1 VRIVIV
7 LVTIIFIILAL
18 SDFPKL
24 VKDRKWYEVT
34 VLSGFYVFVF
44 TLAALMTFGV
54 TLPSP
59 VKGIQYFITDVL
71 HLGYPK
77 S

>member
-1 VRIVIV
+1 MIV
-7 LVTIIFIILAL
+7 LVIIIFIILAL

-24 VKDRKWYEVT
+24 IHEKKWYEVS
-34 VLSGFYVFVF
+34 VLSAFYIVVL
-44 TLAALMTFGV
+44 TLSVLYTAGV

-59 VKGIQYFITDVL
+59 VKGIQYFIVDVL

-77 S
+77 P

>member
-1 VRIVIV
+1 VII
-7 LVTIIFIILAL
+7 LVIAVFLLLAL

-24 VKDRKWYEVT
+24 IKEKRWYEVS
-34 VLSGFYVFVF
+34 VLSGFYLLTM
-44 TLAALMTFGV
+44 TLSLLYTAGV

-59 VKGIQYFITDVL
+59 VKGIQHFIVDVL

-77 S
+77 P